1 MENQSVDLTIED
13 TLPNET
19 ESVGSET
26 TVERDSFGVGRT
38 GGSSSVGGSSGSS
51 CCGGGP

>member
-1 MENQSVDLTIED
+1 MENQPIDLTIEN
-13 TLPNET
+13 TLPNEA
-19 ESVGSET
+19 EAAESET
-26 TVERDSFGVGRT
+26 SVEGDPFGISRT

>member
-1 MENQSVDLTIED
+1 MEQQTIDLTIED
-13 TLPNET
+13 GLPT
-19 ESVGSET
+19 DT
-26 TVERDSFGVGRT
+26 DTVEGDTTFESDSFGVGRT

>member
-1 MENQSVDLTIED
+1 MENQRIDLIIED
-13 TLPNET
+13 TLPNED
-19 ESVGSET
+19 EVAESET
-26 TVERDSFGVGRT
+26 TVGGESFGVART